1 MVWTAHYVAVQF
13 MEWTDVKL
21 VHNVGN
27 NADGVVFRNV
37 LVNSLRK
44 KYDLFGRIET
54 IVYLCHIINI
64 YGLKVQKLLD
74 IAKPWLGKVRAL

>member
-1 MVWTAHYVAVQF
+1 
-13 MEWTDVKL
+13 MEIAYVKL

-27 NADGVVFRNV
+27 NADWVVFRNV
-37 LVNSLRK
+37 FINSLRK
-44 KYDLFGRIET
+44 KDGLLGGVKAIM
-54 IVYLCHIINI
+54 YLCHIINF

>member
-1 MVWTAHYVAVQF
+1 MIRTSSYILVQF
-13 MEWTDVKL
+13 VEFAYVKA
-21 VHNVGN
+21 VNNVGD

-37 LVNSLRK
+37 FIYSLRK
-44 KYDLFGRIET
+44 KDDLFGGIKA
-54 IVYLCHIINI
+54 IMYLCHIIKF